1 MHGVEETVED
11 QNVSTEDQL
20 VVEDQRSLKTT
31 IENEAE
37 PESITDIRNRDQG
50 FVLFCFVLFLL

>member
-20 VVEDQRSLKTT
+20 VVEDQRKQEL
-31 IENEAE
+31 EN
-37 PESITDIRNRDQG
+37 DD
-50 FVLFCFVLFLL
+50 

>member
-20 VVEDQRSLKTT
+20 VVEDQRKL
-31 IENEAE
+31 EN
-37 PESITDIRNRDQG
+37 DD
-50 FVLFCFVLFLL
+50 